1 MTASTPASQ
10 EATAKKQQVRGR
22 RRSRVGRVVSDKMD
36 KSVVVMFE
44 RLVRH
49 PLYKKFIRRRKKV
62 VAHDEKNECKVGDI
76 VRVVESRPL
85 SKTKFWRVAEI
96 VQRGAQVPTGETPLE
111 QELGE

>member
-1 MTASTPASQ
+1 MTESTQKQ
-10 EATAKKQQVRGR
+10 ENRGV
-22 RRSRVGRVVSDKMD
+22 RRSRTGRVVSDAMD
-36 KSVVVMFE
+36 KTVVVMSE
-44 RLVRH
+44 RLVKH

-96 VQRGAQVPTGETPLE
+96 MQHGTQITVGEIAPE
-111 QELGE
+111 QELSE